1 MKRTIKNDKNLAYLY
16 KANSTFATLDRKI
29 EAIRVVTK
37 ETAWRLLKERY
48 KKELTKTEY
57 GTVTSIACLLTG
69 KFFPEDLRIFEIKN
83 AYKQLKTIQD
93 KYEK

>member
-16 KANSTFATLDRKI
+16 KANSTFETLKRKV
-29 EAIRVVTK
+29 EAIRVFTK
-37 ETAWRLLKERY
+37 ETAWRLRKRYEKEM
-48 KKELTKTEY
+48 TKIEY
-57 GTVTSIACLLTG
+57 GTITSIACLLTG
-69 KFFPEDLRIFEIKN
+69 NCFPYKLSIRDIKN